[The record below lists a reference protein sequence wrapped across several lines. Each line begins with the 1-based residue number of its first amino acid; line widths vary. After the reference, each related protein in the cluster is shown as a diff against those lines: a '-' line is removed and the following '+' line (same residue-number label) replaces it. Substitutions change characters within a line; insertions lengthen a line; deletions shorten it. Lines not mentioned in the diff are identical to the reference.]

1 MAVASVSALRQQF
14 LVRGDVLGQVEVFK
28 NLGRIMSQDDDNIQA
43 IKAQMRKAHTTW
55 DRIG

>member
-1 MAVASVSALRQQF
+1 MAVASASALRQQF